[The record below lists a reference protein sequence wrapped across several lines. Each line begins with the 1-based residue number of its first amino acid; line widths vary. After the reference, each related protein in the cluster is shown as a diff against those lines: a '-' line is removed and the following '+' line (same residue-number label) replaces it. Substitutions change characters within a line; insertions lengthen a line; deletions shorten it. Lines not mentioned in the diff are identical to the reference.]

1 MNTTLLI
8 LKPDCVARG
17 YIGEIISRLE
27 KKGLSILAMKMIRV
41 SRELAEQH
49 YAEHKNKPFFEDL
62 LRFITSRPV
71 VPMVVEGMN
80 APPRLP
86 PADRSHRL
94 FSSCRRYYP
103 GRLRNERQIQS
114 YPRQLIPQRAPDARS
129 TSGSPR
135 MKSWIPT
142 VTTIPGCI
150 TRMIN
155 PRSNFFNIN
164 NSTYNRKGLFRL
176 YCIL

>member
-80 APPRLP
+80 AP
-86 PADRSHRL
+86 HV
-94 FSSCRRYYP
+94 C
-103 GRLRNERQIQS
+103 
-114 YPRQLIPQRAPDARS
+114 RQLIGVTDCSQAAAGTIRGDFGMSGRFNLIHGSDSPESAKREIALWFTPDEIMDTYRDDY
-129 TSGSPR
+129 P
-135 MKSWIPT
+135 WLH
-142 VTTIPGCI
+142 
-150 TRMIN
+150 N
-155 PRSNFFNIN
+155 PDD
-164 NSTYNRKGLFRL
+164 
-176 YCIL
+176 